1 VRLVKYHEKK
11 VVQLVRTTNKLLLI
25 IGKGLIFLPPSSN
38 RLPLW
43 SQQDAGVLSEAE
55 AKKIPKARLLLFLDS
70 EAWEQ
75 LRL

>member
-1 VRLVKYHEKK
+1 MRLVKYYEKK
-11 VVQLVRTTNKLLLI
+11 VVQLVKTINKLLLI
-25 IGKGLIFLPPSSN
+25 IGKGSIFLLPSSN
-38 RLPLW
+38 RLPHC

-55 AKKIPKARLLLFLDS
+55 AKKIPKVRLFLDS